1 MVAEEVTPFRALA
14 ASSAATEAEA
24 ESVDEPEKALVD
36 LLDVSRNPSEG
47 KEKVRSVNDAED
59 SKKNSPIHLLSSEPA
74 RGQGRV

>member
-36 LLDVSRNPSEG
+36 LLDVSRNPSIELG
-47 KEKVRSVNDAED
+47 TGTGAGAGVGAAVSSFVGGADEVVD
-59 SKKNSPIHLLSSEPA
+59 SLFC
-74 RGQGRV
+74 